1 MEQQHDILKNSFKP
15 WKIWLAVG
23 LGLLIAA
30 FMLFSGVR
38 QVQFVEVVEGTGDYA
53 WHDANHNGKIDIHNQ
68 HDFIAVPK
76 GNYSKQRASDAL
88 KQLDWTNVSFAWIL
102 LAMVFMVGRDLFYM
116 IRIRVLTHKKLG
128 WKSSFNVILLW
139 EFASALSPGVVGGA
153 AVAMFILNREKIP
166 LGRSTAIVF
175 ITTMMD
181 NLFYV
186 LMIPFVFLFID
197 SATLFPEN
205 TSYSL
210 GIQWVFWIGF
220 SIILIACVFLFCAV
234 FVLPSWSAWLL
245 NTLFKLPFLKRWKEG
260 ASRTADDLVVSS
272 KELRKEPFSFWA
284 GAFFSTFG
292 SWICRYLVINALL
305 QAFLHLGLLDHIL
318 ILGKQLV
325 LWIFMLISPTPGGSG
340 VAEYAFGELL
350 MPFGLSATMLAGLA
364 VLWRLIS
371 YFPYL
376 FIGAILLPRWVK
388 RTGQSGLK

>member
-1 MEQQHDILKNSFKP
+1 MEGQHDILKNSFKP

-23 LGLLIAA
+23 LGLLIAGI
-30 FMLFSGVR
+30 MLFSGVR
-38 QVQFVEVVEGTGDYA
+38 QVQFVKVTDGKGDYA
-53 WHDANHNGKIDIHNQ
+53 WRDANKNGKIDIHNR
-68 HDFIAVPK
+68 HEFMAVPQ
-76 GNYSKQRASDAL
+76 GNYIKQHASDAL
-88 KQLDWTNVSFAWIL
+88 KQLEWSRTSFTWIFIAVL
-102 LAMVFMVGRDLFYM
+102 FMVGRDLFYM
-116 IRIRVLTHKKLG
+116 IRIRVLTRKKLS
-128 WKSSFNVILLW
+128 WKSSFHVIMLW

-186 LMIPFVFLFID
+186 LLIPLVFLFID

-205 TSYSL
+205 TTYSL
-210 GIQWVFWIGF
+210 GVQWVFWIGF
-220 SIILIACVFLFCAV
+220 SVILIACLFLFFAV
-234 FVLPSWSAWLL
+234 FILPSWSAWFLL
-245 NTLFKLPFLKRWKEG
+245 TLFKLPFLKRWKEG
-260 ASRTADDLVVSS
+260 ASRTASDLIVAS

-284 GAFFSTFG
+284 GAFISTCC

-305 QAFLHLGLLDHIL
+305 QAFIHFGIMDHIL

-350 MPFGLSATMLAGLA
+350 MPFGMSAAMLAGIA

-388 RTGQSGLK
+388 RTGQSALK

>member
-1 MEQQHDILKNSFKP
+1 MEEQHDILKNSFKP

-30 FMLFSGVR
+30 IILFSGVR
-38 QVQFVEVVEGTGDYA
+38 QVQFIKVKDGKGDYA
-53 WHDANHNGKIDIHNQ
+53 WHDFNKNGKIDIQNH
-68 HDFIAVPK
+68 HEFMAVPQ
-76 GNYSKQRASDAL
+76 GDYIKQRASDAL
-88 KQLDWTNVSFAWIL
+88 KQLEWTRSSFIWIFIAVL
-102 LAMVFMVGRDLFYM
+102 FMVGRDLFYM
-116 IRIRVLTHKKLG
+116 IRIRVLTRKKLS
-128 WKSSFNVILLW
+128 WKSSFLVIMLW

-153 AVAMFILNREKIP
+153 AVAVFILNREKIP

-186 LMIPFVFLFID
+186 LLIPFVFFFI
-197 SATLFPEN
+197 SSSTLFPES

-210 GIQWVFWIGF
+210 GVQWVFWIGF
-220 SIILIACVFLFCAV
+220 SIILIACLFLFFAV
-234 FVLPSWSAWLL
+234 FILPSWSAWFL
-245 NTLFKLPFLKRWKEG
+245 NTLFKLPFLKRWKG
-260 ASRTADDLVVSS
+260 GVSRTAEDLIVSS
-272 KELRKEPFSFWA
+272 KELRKEPLSFW
-284 GAFFSTFG
+284 GKTFLFTCC

-305 QAFLHLGLLDHIL
+305 QAFLHLGIMDHIL

-350 MPFGLSATMLAGLA
+350 MPFGMSAAMLAGIA

-388 RTGQSGLK
+388 RTGQSALK

>member
-1 MEQQHDILKNSFKP
+1 MEERRDILKNSFKP
-15 WKIWLAVG
+15 WKIWVAVG

-30 FMLFSGVR
+30 VMLFSGVR
-38 QVQFVEVVEGTGDYA
+38 QVQFVKVADGKGDYS
-53 WHDANHNGKIDIHNQ
+53 WKDANENRKIDIHNS
-68 HDFIAVPK
+68 HEFIAVPQ
-76 GNYSKQRASDAL
+76 GDYIKQRASDAL
-88 KQLDWTNVSFAWIL
+88 KQLEWSSSSILWIFFAML
-102 LAMVFMVGRDLFYM
+102 FMVGRDLFYI

-128 WKSSFNVILLW
+128 WKSSFHVIMLW

-186 LMIPFVFLFID
+186 LMIPLVFLFID
-197 SATLFPEN
+197 SSTLFPEN

-210 GIQWVFWIGF
+210 GVQWVFWIGF
-220 SIILIACVFLFCAV
+220 SIILLACFFLFFAV
-234 FVLPSWSAWLL
+234 FILPSWSAWFLK
-245 NTLFKLPFLKRWKEG
+245 TLFKLPFLKRWKKG
-260 ASRTADDLVVSS
+260 VARTADDLMVSS
-272 KELRKEPFSFWA
+272 KELRKEPISVWIY
-284 GAFFSTFG
+284 AFISTCG

-305 QAFLHLGLLDHIL
+305 QAFIEFGLMDHIL

-350 MPFGLSATMLAGLA
+350 MPFGMSAAMLAGIA
-364 VLWRLIS
+364 ILWRLIS

-388 RTGQSGLK
+388 QTGQSGLK

>member
-1 MEQQHDILKNSFKP
+1 MEVQHDILKNSFKP
-15 WKIWLAVG
+15 WKIWVAVG
-23 LGLLIAA
+23 LGLLIAGV
-30 FMLFSGVR
+30 MLFSGVR
-38 QVQFVEVVEGTGDYA
+38 QVQFMKVAEGKGDYT
-53 WHDANHNGKIDIHNQ
+53 WKDANKNGKVDIHNS
-68 HDFIAVPK
+68 HEFISVPK
-76 GNYSKQRASDAL
+76 GNYIKQRASDAL
-88 KQLDWTNVSFAWIL
+88 KLLEWSSSSILWIFIAL
-102 LAMVFMVGRDLFYM
+102 LFMIGRDLFYM

-128 WKSSFNVILLW
+128 WKSSFHVIMLW

-153 AVAMFILNREKIP
+153 AVAMFILHREKIP

-186 LMIPFVFLFID
+186 LMIPLVFLFID
-197 SATLFPEN
+197 SSTLFPEN
-205 TSYSL
+205 TTYSM
-210 GIQWVFWIGF
+210 GVQWVFWIGF
-220 SIILIACVFLFCAV
+220 TIILIACLFLFLAV
-234 FVLPSWSAWLL
+234 FILPSWAAWFL

-260 ASRTADDLVVSS
+260 ASRTADDLMVSS
-272 KELRKEPFSFWA
+272 KELRKEPIYFWV
-284 GAFFSTFG
+284 GAFASTCG

-305 QAFLHLGLLDHIL
+305 QAFLHLGIMDHIL

-350 MPFGLSATMLAGLA
+350 MPFGMSAAMLAGIA

-376 FIGAILLPRWVK
+376 FIGALLLPRWVK
-388 RTGQSGLK
+388 QTGQSGLK